1 VRSFDS
7 TLLIDCIR
15 GDADAVG
22 KVRELV
28 EGGERLTTSPVA
40 AAQVLVGA
48 HFRGPGEL
56 SRTLEFLDGLEILPF
71 DIAEA
76 TEAGR
81 IGAEALRRGTP
92 IAGSDLL
99 VAATARH
106 RGGILVSR
114 DGVFSQVPSLAWKRT
129 DGWSGFVTG
138 AVTYPSTGGFPP
150 HPNLGRLLE
159 WAVGQH
165 RPIVA

>member
-1 VRSFDS
+1 MRCFDS
-7 TLLIDCIR
+7 TFLIDYVR

-28 EGGERLTTSPVA
+28 ELGERLTTPSA
-40 AAQVLVGA
+40 AAAEVLVGA
-48 HFRGPGEL
+48 HFRGRGEL
-56 SRTLEFLDGLEILPF
+56 SRTLEFLDRLEILPF

-81 IGAEALRRGTP
+81 IGAEALRRGAP
-92 IAGSDLL
+92 IAGNDLL

-114 DGVFSQVPSLAWKRT
+114 DGVFSQVPGLA
-129 DGWSGFVTG
+129 VE
-138 AVTYPSTGGFPP
+138 TY
-150 HPNLGRLLE
+150 
-159 WAVGQH
+159 
-165 RPIVA
+165 

>member
-1 VRSFDS
+1 MRCFDS
-7 TLLIDCIR
+7 TFLIDYVR

-22 KVRELV
+22 KVRDLV
-28 EGGERLTTSPVA
+28 ESGERLTTPSVA
-40 AAQVLVGA
+40 AAEVLVGA
-48 HFRGPGEL
+48 HFRGRREL
-56 SRTLEFLDGLEILPF
+56 SRTLEFLDRLEILPF

-92 IAGSDLL
+92 IAGNDLL

-114 DGVFSQVPSLAWKRT
+114 DGVFSQVPGLA
-129 DGWSGFVTG
+129 VE
-138 AVTYPSTGGFPP
+138 TY
-150 HPNLGRLLE
+150 
-159 WAVGQH
+159 
-165 RPIVA
+165 

>member
-1 VRSFDS
+1 MRCFDS
-7 TLLIDCIR
+7 TFLIDYVR

-28 EGGERLTTSPVA
+28 ELGERLTTPSVA
-40 AAQVLVGA
+40 AAEVLVGA
-48 HFRGPGEL
+48 HFRGRGEL
-56 SRTLEFLDGLEILPF
+56 SRTLEFLDRLEILPF

-81 IGAEALRRGTP
+81 IGAEALRRGAP
-92 IAGSDLL
+92 IAGNDLL

-114 DGVFSQVPSLAWKRT
+114 DGVFSQVPGLA
-129 DGWSGFVTG
+129 VE
-138 AVTYPSTGGFPP
+138 TY
-150 HPNLGRLLE
+150 
-159 WAVGQH
+159 
-165 RPIVA
+165 